1 MNNRLLCG
9 LLMFLASA
17 SALAE
22 DCGDLTNHYG
32 PFDYTLP
39 ESKGRLPTVENYHF
53 TREVE
58 LLISGKSGPLGAD
71 LDYTLGVFPNH
82 HRALNSMS
90 KLYVRNKNRRPE
102 GAMRSM
108 ECYFDRA
115 HRMNPK
121 DSAVLLLDGIY
132 NYKLGKIDKALEKT
146 KAAAELSPESSQ
158 VNYNLGLLYLEKKDY
173 ASALKHAQAAYAKN
187 FPLPG
192 LKKKLQRAGKWV
204 PPPPATESAAET
216 AAKEAPDSAA
226 NETPTPTAVP

>member
-32 PFDYTLP
+32 PFDYTRP
-39 ESKGRLPTVENYHF
+39 ENKDKLPTVESYHF

-58 LLISGKSGPLGAD
+58 ALIGGKSSSLGGD
-71 LDYTLGVFPNH
+71 IDYTLGVFPNH
-82 HRALNSMS
+82 HRALSSMS

-102 GAMRSM
+102 GATRSM

-115 HRMNPK
+115 QRLNPK
-121 DSAVLLLDGIY
+121 DSVVLLLDGIY
-132 NYKLGKIDKALEKT
+132 NYKLGKMDKALEKT
-146 KAAAELSPESSQ
+146 KAAAELSPDSSQ
-158 VNYNLGLLYLEKKDY
+158 VNYNLGLIYLEKKDY

-192 LKKKLQRAGKWV
+192 LKKKLERAGKWV
-204 PPPPATESAAET
+204 PPPATAEPT
-216 AAKEAPDSAA
+216 VEPSVKEPLA
-226 NETPTPTAVP
+226 TAVP